1 MAVRTKTITTIKREP
16 EETDVDLS
24 VQRKRPESAQ
34 FRLQVD
40 RQTKSSYTTLED
52 AEKAGLVIKKGH
64 PTLHVTVYDA
74 KEGSNKVI
82 ELSDN

>member
-1 MAVRTKTITTIKREP
+1 MAVRTKTITTVKREP
-16 EETDVDLS
+16 EEAAVEQS
-24 VQRKRPESAQ
+24 VQRKRPESGQ

-40 RQTKSSYTTLED
+40 RQTKSSYATLED

-82 ELSDN
+82 ELSKS